1 MTDRAIPSPDHVQHS
16 GKRFLG
22 SELAYCA
29 PNTEETAFFHVIPA
43 PLEMTVS
50 YGGGTVLG
58 PDAILAA
65 SDQLELWDGES
76 VPARLGIYTHP
87 HVDCTVGTEL
97 GTDHCACDL
106 PPVLQRIHEVV
117 QKVVEKGACPV
128 LLGGEHTVTYAAL
141 AALKARFGR
150 IGVVQFDAHADL
162 RDTYEETRWSHACV
176 MRRAVADLGLPLL
189 QFGVRALCLEEV
201 EARQRH
207 SVWFHDAAMLVQNRL
222 SAWARSDLP
231 GEQMIVPADFPQQ
244 IYITFDVDGLDPSL
258 MPATGTPVPGGLGWY
273 EALELARLALCGR
286 RVLGF
291 DVVEFAPIEGF
302 HAADFT
308 AARLVYALMGLVER
322 ESVRSQSASLPEMNS
337 QI

>member
-1 MTDRAIPSPDHVQHS
+1 MTDRAMSLPDHGQRR
-16 GKRFLG
+16 GNRFLG
-22 SELAYCA
+22 SELACGA
-29 PNTEETAFFHVIPA
+29 PNTEEMAFFHVIPA

-50 YGGGTVLG
+50 YGGGTASG

-65 SDQLELWDGES
+65 SDQLEIWDGES

-87 HVDCTVGTEL
+87 HVDCTAGTEP
-97 GTDHCACDL
+97 GTGSCACRL
-106 PPVLQRIHEVV
+106 PPVLQRIHDVV
-117 QKVVEKGACPV
+117 RKVAEKGACPV

-141 AALKARFGR
+141 AALKARFGCF
-150 IGVVQFDAHADL
+150 GVVQFDAHADL
-162 RDTYEETRWSHACV
+162 RDTYEESRWSHACV

-201 EARQRH
+201 AARQRH
-207 SVWFHDAAMLVQNRL
+207 GVRFHDAAMLAQDRL
-222 SAWARSDLP
+222 PAWARSGRS
-231 GEQMIVPADFPQQ
+231 GEQVILPADFPQQ
-244 IYITFDVDGLDPSL
+244 LYITFDVDGLDPSI

-273 EALELARLALCGR
+273 EALDLVRLALRGR

-291 DVVEFAPIEGF
+291 DVVEFAPIAGF

-322 ESVRSQSASLPEMNS
+322 ESVRFQSASLPEMNS